1 MAIKQTEAVLE
12 EEIDQIA
19 DEIVEEIENELKLS
33 EASSS
38 KKKKAAAEDSADEE
52 EEMEEGELPPAL
64 KKAIDAKKKKSGD
77 SDDDDEDEE
86 KDEEKK
92 KSVKEAAVAAPELPK
107 TKHEMMRNIFTQM
120 QGTNKKQLSDA
131 YARLM
136 GSLLGEEEDEE
147 EEEQASSKGKK
158 VSEKRKII
166 TKEDIDVAD
175 DLNALF
181 GDNDLSEEFKTQ
193 TQTIFEAAVV
203 AKINTELELLESNYA
218 EMLEN
223 AKEEILSEITDKV
236 DSYLSYVVEEWVKD
250 NELSVERGLKTEI
263 TEEFIGGLKSLF
275 EEHYIDVPEE
285 KVDVVDGLADRIE
298 TLESDL
304 NENIDK
310 NVELSAQVTVF
321 QKTEILRGL
330 SEDLTDIEF
339 EKLKGL
345 SEGVEFENCDQYESA
360 LKTIKENYFPKNV
373 QRRTSDEEDE
383 ISTDGVET
391 SVSPQMAAYMSSIT
405 RTVDKPIVE
414 TS

>member
-1 MAIKQTEAVLE
+1 MATKQTEALLD

-33 EASSS
+33 ETSSS
-38 KKKKAAAEDSADEE
+38 KKKKTEESDDE

-64 KKAIDAKKKKSGD
+64 KKAIAAKKKKDGG
-77 SDDDDEDEE
+77 DDDDDDDDDE

-92 KSVKEAAVAAPELPK
+92 SVKEEIESPK

-136 GSLLGEEEDEE
+136 GNLLGEEEDEE
-147 EEEQASSKGKK
+147 EVEASSKGKK

-166 TKEDIDVAD
+166 TKEDIDITD
-175 DLNALF
+175 DLDALF
-181 GDNDLSEEFKTQ
+181 GETDLSEDFKAQ

-218 EMLEN
+218 EMVES
-223 AKEEILSEITDKV
+223 AREDILSEVTDKV
-236 DSYLSYVVEEWVKD
+236 DSYLGYIVEEWVKD

-285 KVDVVDGLADRIE
+285 KVDVVDSLADRIE

-310 NVELSAQVTVF
+310 NVELSAQVTAF
-321 QKTEILRGL
+321 QKTETLQGL
-330 SEDLTDIEF
+330 SGDLTDIEF

-345 SEGVEFENCDQYESA
+345 SEGVEFEGCDQYESA
-360 LKTIKENYFPKNV
+360 LTTIKENYFPKNV

-383 ISTDGVET
+383 ISTEGVDS

>member
-1 MAIKQTEAVLE
+1 MK
-12 EEIDQIA
+12 
-19 DEIVEEIENELKLS
+19 EEIES
-33 EASSS
+33 
-38 KKKKAAAEDSADEE
+38 
-52 EEMEEGELPPAL
+52 
-64 KKAIDAKKKKSGD
+64 
-77 SDDDDEDEE
+77 
-86 KDEEKK
+86 
-92 KSVKEAAVAAPELPK
+92 PK

-136 GSLLGEEEDEE
+136 GNLLGEEEDEE
-147 EEEQASSKGKK
+147 EVEASSKGKK

-166 TKEDIDVAD
+166 TKEDIDITD
-175 DLNALF
+175 DLDALF
-181 GDNDLSEEFKTQ
+181 GETDLSEDFKAQ

-203 AKINTELELLESNYA
+203 AKINNELELLESNYA
-218 EMLEN
+218 EMVES
-223 AKEEILSEITDKV
+223 AREDILSEVTDKV
-236 DSYLSYVVEEWVKD
+236 DSYLGYIVEEWVKD

-285 KVDVVDGLADRIE
+285 KVDVVDSLADRIE

-310 NVELSAQVTVF
+310 NVELSAQVTAF
-321 QKTEILRGL
+321 QKTETLQGL
-330 SEDLTDIEF
+330 SGDLTDIEF

-345 SEGVEFENCDQYESA
+345 SEGVEFEGCDQYESA
-360 LKTIKENYFPKNV
+360 LTTIKENYFPKNV

-383 ISTDGVET
+383 ISTEGVGS
-391 SVSPQMAAYMSSIT
+391 SVSPQMAAYMSTIT